1 MKICSPQLEKGHTRI
16 ANELL
21 EAIIAYPFNATELK
35 IIFVVIRKTYGWKKK
50 TAPISYGHLAK
61 LTGID
66 KRHVRRSLNKLIQD
80 KIISKERN
88 RTSNILGLN
97 KHYLGWKL
105 WITLKDRGLHTPY
118 VGADTPSS
126 GGLRAPKS
134 EGRQTP
140 TLPSDE
146 RKERNIYKENFK
158 ERSNYSKFSLLKHKD
173 ENQKRHLEDPVL
185 MKEVIRSII

>member
-61 LTGID
+61 LIGID
-66 KRHVRRSLNKLIQD
+66 KRHVRRSLNKLIHD
-80 KIISKERN
+80 RIILKERN

-105 WITLKDRGLHTPY
+105 WITLKDRGLYTPK
-118 VGADTPSS
+118 VGADTPSG
-126 GGLRAPKS
+126 GGLQAPKS
-134 EGRQTP
+134 EGCQTP
-140 TLPSDE
+140 TLPSGE

-158 ERSNYSKFSLLKHKD
+158 ERSNYSKFSLLNPKD
-173 ENQKRHLEDPVL
+173 QNQRRHQKEPVL
-185 MKEVIRSII
+185 IKDVIKTII